1 MGQVSLQGKQ
11 PDSENQGGLV
21 SKWDLTCTE
30 FKEILQTVA
39 IFQLLGK
46 LSQVG
51 TLYGYVMTGIV
62 GWCVHRG
69 IGASP
74 SPVPT
79 LGSSP
84 HQVSA
89 GCATQVPADLFSVLG
104 VSLVLSPWLL
114 GERLS
119 RLTLRI
125 RKIPF
130 PPNTSQVWRLRLWLA
145 FVGRIPVLTFPDVNR
160 FCVSG

>member
-1 MGQVSLQGKQ
+1 MSLSGN
-11 PDSENQGGLV
+11 S
-21 SKWDLTCTE
+21 LTCVE
-30 FKEILQTVA
+30 FKVILA

-46 LSQVG
+46 LSKVG
-51 TLYGYVMTGIV
+51 ILCGYVMTGIV

-89 GCATQVPADLFSVLG
+89 VCETQVPADLFSFLG
-104 VSLVLSPWLL
+104 VSLVLSPWLH

-119 RLTLRI
+119 GLTLRI
-125 RKIPF
+125 NKIPF
-130 PPNTSQVWRLRLWLA
+130 PPNASQVWRLRPWLA
-145 FVGRIPVLTFPDVNR
+145 LVGRIPDLTFPDVNR
-160 FCVSG
+160 FRVSG